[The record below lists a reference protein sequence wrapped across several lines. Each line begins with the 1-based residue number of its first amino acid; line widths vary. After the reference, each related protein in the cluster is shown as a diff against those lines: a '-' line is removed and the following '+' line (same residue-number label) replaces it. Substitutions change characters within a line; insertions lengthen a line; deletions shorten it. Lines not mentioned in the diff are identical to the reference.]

1 MDYDD
6 ISPELRF
13 YINATEEEY
22 NATPSN
28 IRNVLLRDAE
38 ERYRNDVEDEDD
50 TQHEPFPMDT
60 FTIRVEEKNER
71 IRLRGRRYKWRRRD
85 VIAET
90 SSPIVLTPDNV
101 EDFGRQL
108 DMLRDQ
114 YTTDGFTSVQY
125 ILTGNGYYENTSP
138 NSSHL
143 MAVIELRLEEYEDGR
158 YVVDGVIIRFKRG
171 YQREEHHGSITAG
184 KGEGVPRKIN
194 NGYWILDIIQAKNKC
209 IPNAYVLWKMYKDG
223 CVDKVIRG
231 DRKEFM
237 RRRRS
242 LPSGDGIKFNDVMH
256 GNEKFNILY
265 HEKEAWS
272 IPPQD
277 TKKICWFVYVNG
289 HVGLLVHEDYLEK
302 KSIAALEKL
311 SQQTVLHQIL
321 QKKVDASPIDIVT
334 ADIESFR
341 RLEGKFNE
349 DGSEK
354 YSHEPLLIGQY
365 NGKKFTY
372 FRGENALDKYCKYL
386 SDSGKD
392 WLIWWH
398 NGGKY
403 DAHFLLK
410 PMLKYCNT
418 SLDLPMQLRDLKGNL
433 LEVRAHLK
441 NGHVVIFR
449 DSYSLMSESLAKLS
463 KDMNVTRKMGN
474 IDIKNASREEI
485 LTSPKILEYNR
496 LDCVSLYEI
505 LLKYQSTSTETFGTN
520 PLHHVSASSFAKKIF
535 FSTYYNPKKYPL
547 YLLPKKVRDFIA
559 EGYCGGRNE
568 VFRRGR
574 FVGKKI
580 VPYDFTSFYAAVA
593 RGLIPYG
600 IPRWKDNLTSIKG
613 RDSMEKFLKEN
624 PGFYEVE
631 ILFSPR
637 DKVPLHGII
646 HKHRYVFPYFVNCPA
661 GKIFSEE
668 LLLGLS
674 IGYRYRLLCG
684 YTQPLAPICAK
695 FFEELI
701 RVKTDANRDGLAA
714 LEQVAKST
722 ATAGYGHFGFNPYNR
737 NVMKIYGEEMVEH
750 LESLADNGQLSYRK
764 EGDVYV
770 CYETTNVLLSDIN
783 VSVAAAI
790 TSHARMRL
798 WELMQDITDA
808 GGTVYYCD
816 TDSVYSSIDIA
827 EHETL
832 GPKWCGPGNGKN
844 LGELK
849 RELPKG
855 EDVDDITFVGC
866 KTYGYKT
873 NKGKYHVKSKGTN
886 NPKPM
891 YGPKEDDEKYEDPNE
906 SYSKDVEEYERNK
919 EMYKKL
925 HALLTEPQIFPTNTM
940 STSRI
945 RKATKDMRVYDEV
958 VPKKIKG
965 VYTKGHVLS
974 NGEIKP
980 LKLAGKFVK
989 EPPMSDSFIQKLLG
1003 GNSPQLASTHESDLE
1018 ENDNYCAPKEYLR

>member
-1 MDYDD
+1 MDYDE
-6 ISPELRF
+6 IPSELYP

-22 NATPSN
+22 NATPPN

-38 ERYRNDVEDEDD
+38 ERYRNTVEDDD
-50 TQHEPFPMDT
+50 DIQHEPFPMDT
-60 FTIRVEEKNER
+60 ITIRVEETNER
-71 IRLRGRRYKWRRRD
+71 IRLRGRKYKWRRRD
-85 VIAET
+85 VIGEA
-90 SSPIVLTPDNV
+90 SNPIVLTPDNV

-108 DMLRDQ
+108 DALRDQ
-114 YTTDGFTSVQY
+114 YTTDGFAPAQY

-143 MAVIELRLEEYEDGR
+143 MAVIEFRLEEYEDGR
-158 YVVDGVIIRFKRG
+158 YVVDGFVIRFKRG
-171 YQREEHHGSITAG
+171 YQREEHHGGITAG
-184 KGEGVPRKIN
+184 KGEGVPRKLN
-194 NGYWILDIIQAKNKC
+194 SGYWILDIIQAKNKC
-209 IPNAYVLWKMYKDG
+209 IPNAYVLWKMYVDG
-223 CVDKVIRG
+223 CVDKVIQG
-231 DRKEFM
+231 DRKEFIQ
-237 RRRRS
+237 RRRS
-242 LPSGDGIKFNDVMH
+242 LPSGHGIKFNDVMH
-256 GNEKFNILY
+256 EGEEFNILY
-265 HEKEAWS
+265 HEERAWTVS
-272 IPPQD
+272 PQD
-277 TKKICWFVYVNG
+277 TRKTCWFVYTNG
-289 HVGLLVHEDYLEK
+289 HVGLLVHEDYLKE
-302 KSIAALEKL
+302 KSIATLEKL
-311 SQQTVLHQIL
+311 SQRTVLHQIL
-321 QKKVDASPIDIVT
+321 QKKVDADPIDIVT

-341 RLEGKFNE
+341 RLEK

-365 NGKKFTY
+365 NGKRFTH
-372 FRGENALDKYCKYL
+372 FRGEDAMDRYCKYL

-392 WLIWWH
+392 WLIWCH
-398 NGGKY
+398 NGGRY

-410 PMLKYCNT
+410 PMLKYCDT

-433 LEVRAHLK
+433 LEIRAHLK

-449 DSYSLMSESLAKLS
+449 DSCSLIPGSLAELA
-463 KDMNVTRKMGN
+463 KDMKVTRKMGN
-474 IDIKNASREEI
+474 VDIKNASREEI

-535 FSTYYNPKKYPL
+535 FSTYYNPKKHPL
-547 YLLPKKVRDFIA
+547 YVLPKKVRDFIA

-568 VFRRGR
+568 MFHRGR
-574 FVGKKI
+574 FIGKEI
-580 VPYDFTSFYAAVA
+580 FPYDFTSFYSAVG
-593 RGLIPYG
+593 RGSIPYG
-600 IPRWKDNLTSIKG
+600 IPRWKDNLKGIKG
-613 RDSMEKFLKEN
+613 KDSMEKFLKEN

-631 ILFSPR
+631 ILYSPR
-637 DKVPLHGII
+637 DKIPLHGTFRE
-646 HKHRYVFPYFVNCPA
+646 HRYVFPYFVNCRA

-695 FFEELI
+695 FFEDLI
-701 RVKTDANRDGLAA
+701 KVKTDANKDGLIALGHAA
-714 LEQVAKST
+714 KNT
-722 ATAGYGHFGFNPYNR
+722 ANAGYGYFGFSPYNR
-737 NVMKIYGEEMVEH
+737 NVMKVYGEDMVEH
-750 LESLADNGQLSYRK
+750 LESLADNGRLSYRK
-764 EGDVYV
+764 EEDAYI

-783 VSVAAAI
+783 VAVAAAI

-808 GGTVYYCD
+808 GGKVYYCD
-816 TDSVYSSIDIA
+816 TDSVYSSIDIVK
-827 EHETL
+827 HKTL
-832 GPKWCGPGNGKN
+832 GPKWCGVGKGKN

-849 RELPKG
+849 RELPLG

-891 YGPKEDDEKYEDPNE
+891 YEPKEDDEKYEDPNE
-906 SYSKDVEEYERNK
+906 SHDKDVGEYERNK
-919 EMYKKL
+919 EMYEKL

-945 RKATKDMRVYDEV
+945 RKATKDMKVYDEV
-958 VPKKIKG
+958 VPKKISG

-974 NGEIKP
+974 NGEVKP
-980 LKLAGKFVK
+980 LKLAGKFVV
-989 EPPMSDSFIQKLLG
+989 EPPISDSFVQKLFG
-1003 GNSPQLASTHESDLE
+1003 GSPQLVHTYESDYE
-1018 ENDNYCAPKEYLR
+1018 GDDDYYVPKDYLDKR